1 MFRID
6 YLPLSPCL
14 EFQRGKEF
22 EESRPVSRFSG
33 IIVRGDTPFS
43 LPFTVFTFNFTESNV
58 TRGLSVGSRSET
70 NSIAPC
76 DSRGRETWRR
86 AAAADRIRPVREC
99 RTEGERHKN
108 EPAPRDL
115 FTRGKS
121 YGLLFNTRLHRRAR
135 REKNSSRR
143 PSADGLATARFFSP
157 LFRYIPPRTNEENI
171 PSMMTLLRSA
181 FFRVRFIVLR
191 DDHRFVSRDS

>member
-22 EESRPVSRFSG
+22 EENRPVSRFSG

-121 YGLLFNTRLHRRAR
+121 YGFYSIPDSVVVPGERRIQAVG
-135 REKNSSRR
+135 RR
-143 PSADGLATARFFSP
+143 PTGSRPRDFF
-157 LFRYIPPRTNEENI
+157 PPYFVIFLLVRTKR
-171 PSMMTLLRSA
+171 TFLR
-181 FFRVRFIVLR
+181 
-191 DDHRFVSRDS
+191 

>member
-76 DSRGRETWRR
+76 DSRGRETRGGGPPPPIEYGR
-86 AAAADRIRPVREC
+86 YVNVVRKE
-99 RTEGERHKN
+99 RGIKMNRLPEIYLHGEKVTAFIQYPTPSSC
-108 EPAPRDL
+108 PA
-115 FTRGKS
+115 
-121 YGLLFNTRLHRRAR
+121 
-135 REKNSSRR
+135 REEFK
-143 PSADGLATARFFSP
+143 PSAVGRRTRDREIFF
-157 LFRYIPPRTNEENI
+157 PPYFVIFLLVRTKR
-171 PSMMTLLRSA
+171 TFLR
-181 FFRVRFIVLR
+181 
-191 DDHRFVSRDS
+191 

>member
-1 MFRID
+1 MVHETIVSNRLSPP
-6 YLPLSPCL
+6 LPLPRISKRKRI
-14 EFQRGKEF
+14 RGKS
-22 EESRPVSRFSG
+22 SRVPFF
-33 IIVRGDTPFS
+33 GDNRTGGYPFTLPPPFS
-43 LPFTVFTFNFTESNV
+43 VFTFNFTEPNV

-121 YGLLFNTRLHRRAR
+121 YGFYSIPDSVVVPGERRIQAVD
-135 REKNSSRR
+135 RR
-143 PSADGLATARFFSP
+143 PTDSRPRDFF
-157 LFRYIPPRTNEENI
+157 PPYFVIFLLVRTKR
-171 PSMMTLLRSA
+171 TFLR
-181 FFRVRFIVLR
+181 
-191 DDHRFVSRDS
+191 